1 MDYHTEQLDLC
12 VVGDFEPDRFHSR
25 IADRRRIACGRID
38 FPGTRRGDAFNEG
51 TADTAVG
58 ARDQNDRT

>member
-1 MDYHTEQLDLC
+1 
-12 VVGDFEPDRFHSR
+12 VR
-25 IADRRRIACGRID
+25 IVYRRRIARGRID
-38 FPGTRRGDAFNEG
+38 FPSTRCGEAFNEG